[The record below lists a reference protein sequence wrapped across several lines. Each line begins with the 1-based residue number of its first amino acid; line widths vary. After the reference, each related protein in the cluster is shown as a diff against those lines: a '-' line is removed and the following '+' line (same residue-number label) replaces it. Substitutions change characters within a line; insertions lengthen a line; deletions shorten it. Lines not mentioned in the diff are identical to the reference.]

1 VDEDSD
7 AEAEKKEKDNVIIP
21 KDDPN
26 FKAMEKDIDDRAKRI
41 ADKRAKAEIF
51 KKEGNTLLQKGR

>member
-1 VDEDSD
+1 MVT
-7 AEAEKKEKDNVIIP
+7 P

-26 FKAMEKDIDDRAKRI
+26 FKAMEKDIEDRAKRI

-51 KKEGNTLLQKGR
+51 KKEGNTLLQKQR